1 MFHESFMEDIKSKAI
16 NGNEKANTIP
26 ALFPQLSFYLKYSAA
41 ISLFL

>member
-26 ALFPQLSFYLKYSAA
+26 ALFPQLSYLKYSAA